1 MRAYIFEPDSNIQ
14 EYYRNLF
21 QSEMRGLE
29 LHFFTSAETMR
40 RKIAEQPC
48 DLIITESLGST
59 AAVELIEEMSQK
71 RIPVIVVSEVC
82 NERLI
87 VECMKAGAL
96 DFISKRNI
104 KLNLLLDAVRR
115 TLLEADRW
123 MEVQGVLSRMPAR
136 PEFVKATQVLRG
148 AIQAEQAEVRR
159 LRIKNAPDEAGTYE
173 EGRSYNLAFVFLQ
186 LLFPPSVQNAS
197 DERGGRIVH
206 DVLDRITGIPV
217 RYGGE
222 VWVRRR
228 DGGIFVFPGQAAL
241 GAFLCCVEI
250 RGLLNIVNVTTENLY
265 ESIHANLAITSG
277 MTVYRKN
284 VGDVHSDALNL
295 AAHLALQYPR
305 QNSILVPSTFVD
317 QLGARAKKYFFRGEI
332 FEGKEISVYENVV

>member
-14 EYYRNLF
+14 EYYKNLF
-21 QSEMRGLE
+21 QTDMKGLE
-29 LHFFTSAETMR
+29 YHFFTSPESMR

-48 DLIITESLGST
+48 DLIITESLGSPS
-59 AAVELIEEMSQK
+59 AVDLIEEMAAK
-71 RIPVIVVSEVC
+71 KIPVIVVSEAC

-87 VECMKAGAL
+87 VECMKAGAM
-96 DFISKRNI
+96 DFLSKRNI
-104 KLNLLLDAVRR
+104 KLNLLLDCVRR
-115 TLLEADRW
+115 ALLEADRW
-123 MEVQGVLSRMPAR
+123 MEVRNLLENMPPR
-136 PEFVKATQVLRG
+136 PEFIKSTQVLRG

-159 LRIKNAPDEAGTYE
+159 LRIKNAPEQTGQYE
-173 EGRSYNLAFVFLQ
+173 DGKSYNLTFVFLQ
-186 LLFPPSVQNAS
+186 LHFPPSVLNAS
-197 DERGGRIVH
+197 DDRSGRIVH
-206 DVLDRITGIPV
+206 DVLDRISAIPP

-228 DGGIFVFPGQAAL
+228 DGGIFVFPGAAGL
-241 GAFLCCVEI
+241 GAFLCCAEI

-295 AAHLALQYPR
+295 AAHLAIQYPR
-305 QNSILVPSTFVD
+305 QNSILVPTAFLEH
-317 QLGARAKKYFFRGEI
+317 LGARARKYFFRGDV
-332 FEGKEISVYENVV
+332 FEGKEISVYERVV

>member
-21 QSEMRGLE
+21 QTDMRGLDF
-29 LHFFTSAETMR
+29 HFFTSSESMR

-48 DLIITESLGST
+48 DLVITESLGSPS
-59 AAVELIEEMSQK
+59 AVDLIEEMAAK
-71 RIPVIVVSEVC
+71 KIPVIVVSEAC

-96 DFISKRNI
+96 DFLSKRNI
-104 KLNLLLDAVRR
+104 KLNLLLDCVRR
-115 TLLEADRW
+115 ALLEADRW
-123 MEVQGVLSRMPAR
+123 MEIRNVVEKMPAR

-159 LRIKNAPDEAGTYE
+159 LRIKSAPDEAGTYE
-173 EGRSYNLAFVFLQ
+173 EGKSYNLTFVFLQ
-186 LLFPPSVQNAS
+186 MHFPPSVLNAS
-197 DERGGRIVH
+197 DERSGRIVH
-206 DVLDRITGIPV
+206 DVLDRITAIPA

-228 DGGIFVFPGQAAL
+228 DGGIFVFPGAAGL

-250 RGLLNIVNVTTENLY
+250 RGLLNIVDVTTENLY
-265 ESIHANLAITSG
+265 ETIHANLAITSG

-284 VGDVHSDALNL
+284 IGDVHSDALNL
-295 AAHLALQYPR
+295 SAHLAIQYPR
-305 QNSILVPSTFVD
+305 QNSILVPTAFLD
-317 QLGARAKKYFFRGEI
+317 QLGARARKYFFRGEE
-332 FEGKEISVYENVV
+332 FEGKEISVYERVV